1 MTVDQMLEDGQ
12 IVESVDEPNCRHFGE
27 QLCGT
32 DRCVCNLTS

>member
-12 IVESVDEPNCRHFGE
+12 IVESVDEPTCKDLGE